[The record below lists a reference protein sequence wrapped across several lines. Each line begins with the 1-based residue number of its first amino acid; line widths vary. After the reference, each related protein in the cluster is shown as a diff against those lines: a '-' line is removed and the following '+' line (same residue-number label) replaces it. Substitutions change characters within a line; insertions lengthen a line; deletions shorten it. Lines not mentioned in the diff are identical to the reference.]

1 MKTYKSLSITIN
13 NKILEH
19 SSTKLSRILENNINP
34 NNINIKQKYWIK
46 KLIELMVDEIS
57 YKDIKIT
64 NTSWENVFDMYNKK
78 YTPEKASR
86 ELIRL
91 DEDLSENI
99 ANRIKSLE
107 PYEIDGKVRRRIS
120 KFYKKYKTNNEIDL
134 DDIITKDNKF
144 NDLAFS
150 DLLNAIVAIRDYD
163 KHGLQKRKDGSYGF
177 VDYNEV
183 DNPDESIRIPDKLLT
198 PEASRK
204 IATDDTFIVNPEKDI
219 LLPSNRFKTK
229 KEAIDRL
236 NKLKS
241 NRKGKIPYIHNK
253 SIDSI
258 KILDDKGNEYTKI
271 VDGNKIPYDLDKLR
285 DLISTRPEKML
296 SQNMKAK
303 HSSGDFEVVW
313 NLGLPALRGLI
324 VDESDPNKPFVITST
339 CPGAGSCINVCFAMK
354 GGYVQYENSFL
365 KLNRM
370 LNYLINDYDGFK
382 NQLISEINS
391 LYNGFKKTASRE
403 KTTFQLLIRYHDAG
417 DFFSPAYVDL
427 AEDVANHFAK
437 LKIPII
443 FYAYT
448 KEPSAYKRLDKLP
461 NFILNFSEGSRY
473 KINSTFTDEDEDYKK
488 TKLSVIVNKLK
499 GDIDTDNDDLS
510 NSGKAV
516 KVTTPTW
523 KKYAHL
529 IDVKDENGNPVMV
542 SVKKTVDGVKKYIK
556 VPKQIYV
563 WNSKNHWLK
572 FRDLLYDE
580 YKDKYNIND
589 VNDILTY
596 SDWISNYPRN
606 KFDTPENR
614 GRFFVAILPGVDGDL
629 AASRGDVRISLLL
642 IH

>member
-1 MKTYKSLSITIN
+1 MKKIKSLNIEIN
-13 NKILEH
+13 TKILEH
-19 SSTKLSRILENNINP
+19 TSTKLSKILENTINP
-34 NNINIKQKYWIK
+34 NNINIKQQYWIK

-64 NTSWENVFDMYNKK
+64 NTSWESVFDMYNKK
-78 YTPEKASR
+78 YTPEKASK

-91 DEDLSENI
+91 DEALSENI

-107 PYEIDGKVRRRIS
+107 PYQVDGKARRRIS
-120 KFYKKYKTNNEIDL
+120 KFFVKYKKKDEIEL
-134 DDIITKDNKF
+134 DDIIKDSNTYD
-144 NDLAFS
+144 DLEFS

-177 VDYNEV
+177 VDFNEV
-183 DNPDESIRIPDKLLT
+183 DNPDESIRIPDELFS

-204 IATDDTFIVNPEKDI
+204 ISTDDTYIVNRKKDVLI
-219 LLPSNRFKTK
+219 PSNRFKFK
-229 KEAIDRL
+229 KDAIKRL
-236 NKLKS
+236 DALKS

-258 KILDDKGNEYTKI
+258 RILDDKGNEYTKI
-271 VDGNKIPYDLDKLR
+271 VDGNKIPYDLNKLR

-324 VDESDPNKPFVITST
+324 IDESDPNRPFVITST

-370 LNYLINDYDGFK
+370 LNYLINDYDGFR

-391 LYNGFKKTASRE
+391 LYNGFSKTASRE

-427 AEDVANHFAK
+427 AEDVANHFAEQ
-437 LKIPII
+437 KIPII

-448 KEPSAYKRLDKLP
+448 KEPSAYKKLDKLP

-473 KINSTFTDEDEDYKK
+473 KINSIFTDEDEDYKK

-499 GDIDTDNDDLS
+499 GDVDTDNDDLV
-510 NSGKAV
+510 NSDKAV
-516 KVTTPTW
+516 EVTKPTW

-529 IDVKDENGNPVMV
+529 IDSKDENGNPVMV
-542 SVKKTVDGVKKYIK
+542 SKKITVDGVKKYIK

-563 WNSKNHWLK
+563 WNSQNDWLK
-572 FRDLLYDE
+572 FRDLMYNE
-580 YKDKYNIND
+580 YKDRYGIDNIND
-589 VNDILTY
+589 ILRY
-596 SDWISNYPRN
+596 GDWITNYPRN
-606 KFDTPENR
+606 KFDTPENK